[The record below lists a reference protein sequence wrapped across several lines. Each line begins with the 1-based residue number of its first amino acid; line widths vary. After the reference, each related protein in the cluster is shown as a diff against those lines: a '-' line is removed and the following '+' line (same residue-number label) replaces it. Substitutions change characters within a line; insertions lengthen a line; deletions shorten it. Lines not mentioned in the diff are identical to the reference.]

1 MSAMM
6 VSIAAWVMGALRM
19 SCGMPVGSGV
29 LGVVV
34 VLAVE
39 VVEEEVDGV
48 VVCRCSGVVVWG
60 EVPFPMFSVFVAAF
74 VSQVPEIVDVSLSQ
88 GFWGELT

>member
-39 VVEEEVDGV
+39 VVE
-48 VVCRCSGVVVWG
+48 
-60 EVPFPMFSVFVAAF
+60 VPFPMFSVFVAAF